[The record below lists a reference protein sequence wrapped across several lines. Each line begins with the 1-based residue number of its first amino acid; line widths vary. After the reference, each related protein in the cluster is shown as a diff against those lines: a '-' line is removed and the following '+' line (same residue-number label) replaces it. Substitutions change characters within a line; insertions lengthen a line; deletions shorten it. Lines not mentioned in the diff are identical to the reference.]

1 ADTALLRVGFHGRN
15 LVPLWLAG
23 AWFADQLINGGH
35 CALSIVQI
43 RSQSVRTSPS
53 TKFTPLGTR
62 SSVYTSKPKRR
73 MPEIRLDSAAPQLQ
87 RTTRLSA
94 AVMRTRICFV

>member
-1 ADTALLRVGFHGRN
+1 MKG
-15 LVPLWLAG
+15 
-23 AWFADQLINGGH
+23 
-35 CALSIVQI
+35 S
-43 RSQSVRTSPS
+43 S

-73 MPEIRLDSAAPQLQ
+73 MPETAKDSAAPQLQ